1 MQHSQRCDQVFHQ
14 PATFSRAVPFN
25 FPQLPIRYILENV
38 MRTLIAALLLAV
50 TALAQQQPAPKPEDT
65 EVWTPEP
72 KVVTPGATCAAAPSD
87 AIILFDGKNLNEWV
101 SAQDR
106 TAPAKWTVADSIVTV
121 SKDAGNIETKRSFHN
136 YQLHIE
142 WRVPQNVTGEGQA
155 RGNSGVFLAS
165 TGPGDA
171 GYELQVLDNY
181 NNKTYVN
188 GQAGSI
194 YKQGIPL
201 ANPNRKPGEWQTYDI
216 AWTAPGFNA
225 DGTLKTP
232 AYVTVFF
239 NGVLVQNHFELK
251 GETRYIGAPFYKA
264 FDGAPIKLQAHGDPS
279 PPLSFRN
286 IWVREL
292 E

>member
-1 MQHSQRCDQVFHQ
+1 M
-14 PATFSRAVPFN
+14 
-25 FPQLPIRYILENV
+25 RY
-38 MRTLIAALLLAV
+38 LISVLVLAAF
-50 TALAQQQPAPKPEDT
+50 TASAFAQQPAAQEPKPEDT
-65 EVWTPEP
+65 EVWQPEP
-72 KVVTPGATCAAAPSD
+72 KVVTPGATCGAAPSD
-87 AIILFDGKNLNEWV
+87 AIILFDGKNLDQWV
-101 SAQDR
+101 SAQDKS
-106 TAPAKWTVADSIVTV
+106 PAKWTVANGVLTV
-121 SKDAGNIETKRSFHN
+121 NKAVGNIETKRSFKN

-142 WRVPQNVTGEGQA
+142 WRIPENVTGSGQL

-165 TGPGDA
+165 TGSGDA

-194 YKQGIPL
+194 YKQAIPL

-216 AWTAPGFNA
+216 AWTAPVFNT
-225 DGTLKTP
+225 DGTLKSP

-239 NGVLVQNHFELK
+239 NGVLVENHFELK

-286 IWVREL
+286 IWVRPL
-292 E
+292 D